1 VAERRRAVVTDGD
14 ERAALAAVRSLGS
27 AGWHVVVASQRRR
40 SLAAASRHATGEVV
54 VPPPLGDPE
63 GFRGAVAA
71 LVQRE
76 RPALLLPVSEA
87 ALLALG
93 ADRTPFAPATVPFP
107 SLEVIRRAA
116 DKVEVARLAGAL
128 GIGVPDTLILDAP
141 RALSPAEL
149 ASLVFPVVLK
159 PGRSVRPDDAPGGKF
174 TVSYAADA
182 DQLAARLAALPPAAF
197 PLLLQRRVV
206 GPGAGVFL
214 LVDGG
219 EILAAFAHRRVRE
232 RPPSGGVSVCRES
245 VALDPELRAAAL
257 RLLRA
262 LEWRGVA
269 MVEFKIDEA
278 TGTPYVMEVNP
289 RLWGSLQLAI
299 DAGVDFP
306 VLLAEWALGRRL
318 PAPPDYRVGVRSRW
332 LWGEADH
339 VLARVRAAFREGA
352 GRGFGEARACLG
364 EQLRRDGTASRT
376 EVLRLADPRPFLRES
391 VRWIRDVLP

>member
-1 VAERRRAVVTDGD
+1 MVVTDGD
-14 ERAALAAVRSLGS
+14 ERAALAAVRSLGA
-27 AGWHVVVASQRRR
+27 AGWHVVVASQRPR
-40 SLAAASRHATGEVV
+40 SLAAASRYAAREAI
-54 VPPPLGDPE
+54 VPPPLDDPD
-63 GFRGAVAA
+63 GFRRAIAA
-71 LVQRE
+71 LTQRE

-93 ADRTPFAPATVPFP
+93 DDRTIFAPATVPFP
-107 SLEVIRRAA
+107 PREIVRRAA
-116 DKVEVARLAGAL
+116 DKIEVARLAGGL
-128 GIGVPDTLILDAP
+128 GVGVPDTLILAAP
-141 RALSPAEL
+141 RALSAAEL
-149 ASLVFPVVLK
+149 ASLSFPVVLK
-159 PGRSVRPDDAPGGKF
+159 PGRSIRPDDAPGGKF

-214 LVDGG
+214 LVDAG

-245 VALDPELRAAAL
+245 VALDPELREAAL
-257 RLLRA
+257 RLLQA

-269 MVEFKIDEA
+269 MVEFKIDER
-278 TGTPYVMEVNP
+278 TGTPHVMEVNP

-299 DAGVDFP
+299 DSGVDFP
-306 VLLAEWALGRRL
+306 VLLAEWALGARL
-318 PAPPDYRVGVRSRW
+318 PARPDYRVGVRSRW

-339 VLARVRAAFREGA
+339 VLARVRGGFRDGA
-352 GRGFGEARACLG
+352 GRGFGEARACLA
-364 EQLRRDGTASRT
+364 EQLRRDGTTSRT

-391 VRWIRDVLP
+391 VRWIRDVLS